1 MRCAR
6 KGRCSFMANLCEI
19 NFMKIKKLTLLFTA
33 LILASSNVFA
43 AKIAMPI
50 NVPASYEAEC
60 ASCHMAYPPA
70 LLSEQSWRN
79 VMSGLTKHFG
89 TDASVDP
96 KIQSEIT
103 SWLLKNAA
111 TRQKYS
117 VIAPENRIT
126 KTAWFIHEHDEVKP
140 EVWKRTG
147 IKSPANCGA
156 CHIEAAKGI
165 FSENNIKIP
174 AK

>member
-1 MRCAR
+1 
-6 KGRCSFMANLCEI
+6 
-19 NFMKIKKLTLLFTA
+19 MKRTVLITTLL
-33 LILASSNVFA
+33 LLAGSPTFA
-43 AKIAMPI
+43 AKMTMPSDA
-50 NVPASYEAEC
+50 PASYEAEC

-79 VMSGLTKHFG
+79 VMSGLSKHFG
-89 TDASVDP
+89 TDASVDA
-96 KIQSEIT
+96 KTQDEIT
-103 SWLLKNAA
+103 SWLVKNAA

-117 VIAPENRIT
+117 ETAPENRIT
-126 KTAWFIHEHDEVKP
+126 KTSWFIRKHDEVRAD
-140 EVWKRTG
+140 VWKRAS

-156 CHIEAAKGI
+156 CHIDAAKGI